1 MGANSPCVRILL
13 PHGSG
18 FILKPI
24 KKSGQDRSRANLSVG
39 SEQLIE
45 ATFDTSISEDAD
57 NSNLLFSLKDAST
70 AGQRVLLG
78 VLSNSAY
85 KKTTHSGGW

>member
-1 MGANSPCVRILL
+1 M
-13 PHGSG
+13 
-18 FILKPI
+18 

-70 AGQRVLLG
+70 AGHRVLLG

-85 KKTTHSGGW
+85 KKTTHSGGFLFGAGDGSRTHEPRHYQ

>member
-1 MGANSPCVRILL
+1 MFKLRFRPQTNE
-13 PHGSG
+13 
-18 FILKPI
+18 
-24 KKSGQDRSRANLSVG
+24 KSGQDRSRANLSVG

-70 AGQRVLLG
+70 AGHRVLLG
-78 VLSNSAY
+78 VLLDMQ
-85 KKTTHSGGW
+85 SG

>member
-1 MGANSPCVRILL
+1 MFKLRFRPQTNE
-13 PHGSG
+13 
-18 FILKPI
+18 
-24 KKSGQDRSRANLSVG
+24 KSGQDRSRANLSVG